1 MTTHD
6 KAQRATVQIGP
17 LSVDGFQMPDGSY
30 RMSQAGAAECI
41 GTTPQNASNFLR
53 SKAFK
58 ALQSGESTDQT
69 FEVIEVESSQQATG
83 GTRINAV
90 SLDVVWAFWL
100 YQCLRGN
107 KQAYNL
113 LAALGLETL
122 ERRFDAA
129 FGVERSE
136 SDHDALLTQR
146 LQADLSRAIEAL
158 AEPDLRTERE
168 ARLEQQLR
176 DAGLE
181 PWQLPTEESNDG

>member
-1 MTTHD
+1 MTNSD
-6 KAQRATVQIGP
+6 KAKRATVAIG
-17 LSVDGFQMPDGSY
+17 SSEVDAFQRPDGSY
-30 RMSQAGAAECI
+30 CMSQAQVAECI

-58 ALQSGESTDQT
+58 ALRGGESTDQS
-69 FEVIEVESSQQATG
+69 FETIEVESSQQATG

-90 SLDVVWAFWL
+90 PLDVVWAFWL
-100 YQCLRGN
+100 YQCSRGN

-113 LAALGLETL
+113 LAALGLESL

-136 SDHDALLTQR
+136 SDRNALLTQR
-146 LQADLSRAIEAL
+146 LQADLSALGEAY
-158 AEPDLRTERE
+158 AEPDELREQV

-181 PWQLPTEESNDG
+181 PWQLPPSER

>member
-1 MTTHD
+1 MSTTGD
-6 KAQRATVQIGP
+6 KAKRATVAIG
-17 LSVDGFQMPDGSY
+17 SSQVDAFQMPDGSY
-30 RMSQAGAAECI
+30 CMSQVQVAECI

-58 ALQSGESTDQT
+58 ALRGGESTDQS
-69 FEVIEVESSQQATG
+69 FETIEVESSQQTTG

-90 SLDVVWAFWL
+90 PLDVVWDFWL
-100 YQCLRGN
+100 YQCSRGN

-113 LAALGLETL
+113 LAALGLESL

-136 SDHDALLTQR
+136 GERDALLTQR
-146 LQADLSRAIEAL
+146 LQADLAAAVDAL

-181 PWQLPTEESNDG
+181 PWQLPPNER